1 MNPLVFVPDARLKTK
16 FYTIAL
22 LTGVL
27 SIVGCGLFFALVTLD
42 SGETDVLGLGFAISL
57 AGNLLWMLPAF
68 LAIGPFCDRLRYEIH
83 DDEVIVHVGLITKS
97 IKHVPFRTVTNLQLN
112 RGPFDRMFGIG
123 TLNIQTAGMSGQKG
137 AEESLMGLNNVQEVY
152 AIVAKA
158 LRRYRSALAPD
169 QAGEELAPAL
179 DGQVLGELLAEVRAI
194 RATLEQQ
201 NR

>member
-1 MNPLVFVPDARLKTK
+1 MSFVGSVLFLVLILTDA
-16 FYTIAL
+16 
-22 LTGVL
+22 
-27 SIVGCGLFFALVTLD
+27 
-42 SGETDVLGLGFAISL
+42 DVSDPLGLSLGFSL
-57 AGNLLWMLPAF
+57 IGNLLWFVPVL
-68 LAIGPFCDRLRYEIH
+68 LWIGPFCDRLRYEIH

-112 RGPFDRMFGIG
+112 RGPLDRMFGIG

-158 LRRYRSALAPD
+158 VRRYRTALAPD
-169 QAGEELAPAL
+169 QAGEEQTPASISAGMDRCWANCWPRCAPS
-179 DGQVLGELLAEVRAI
+179 GP
-194 RATLEQQ
+194 TLEQQ